1 MVIGVTGNSGSGK
14 SEISKILS
22 NKINAKIIDA
32 DKVVK
37 ELYTPGHE
45 YYNKILELFGNKILE
60 KNNKFNRSK
69 IAEIIYN
76 NESERE
82 KLNNLTYKYVVDE
95 IKKMVKKENNN
106 NIIIDAPLLFES
118 KLDEICD
125 ITVAV
130 LAEKSLKINRICTR
144 DNIEQKIAI
153 SRLAIQKEDSY
164 YQKKADYIVTNN
176 GKKDEINLEEICT
189 KIGKN

>member
-1 MVIGVTGNSGSGK
+1 MVIGITGNSGSGK

-22 NKINAKIIDA
+22 NKINAIIIDA

-37 ELYTPGHE
+37 ELYTPGQE
-45 YYNKILELFGNKILE
+45 YYNKILELFGNKVLE
-60 KNNKFNRSK
+60 KNNKLNRNK

-95 IKKMVKKENNN
+95 IKKRVKKEKNI

>member
-37 ELYTPGHE
+37 ELYTPGQE
-45 YYNKILELFGNKILE
+45 YYNKILELFGNKVLE
-60 KNNKFNRSK
+60 KNNKLNRNK

-95 IKKMVKKENNN
+95 IKKRVKKEKNI

-130 LAEKSLKINRICTR
+130 LAEKSLKINIICTR

-189 KIGKN
+189 RIGKN

>member
-60 KNNKFNRSK
+60 KNNKLNRSK

-144 DNIEQKIAI
+144 DKIEQKIAI

-189 KIGKN
+189 RIGKN

>member
-37 ELYTPGHE
+37 ELYTPGQE
-45 YYNKILELFGNKILE
+45 YYNKILELFGNKVLE
-60 KNNKFNRSK
+60 KNNKLNRNK

-95 IKKMVKKENNN
+95 IKKRVKKEKNI

>member
-37 ELYTPGHE
+37 ELYTPGQE
-45 YYNKILELFGNKILE
+45 YYNKILELFGNKVLE
-60 KNNKFNRSK
+60 KNNKLNRNK

-82 KLNNLTYKYVVDE
+82 KLNNLTYTYVVDE
-95 IKKMVKKENNN
+95 IKKRVKKEKNI

-189 KIGKN
+189 RIGKN

>member
-37 ELYTPGHE
+37 ELYTLGQE
-45 YYNKILELFGNKILE
+45 YYNKILELFGNKVLE
-60 KNNKFNRSK
+60 KNNKLNRNK

-95 IKKMVKKENNN
+95 IKKRVKKEKNI

>member
-37 ELYTPGHE
+37 ELYTPGQE
-45 YYNKILELFGNKILE
+45 YYNKILELFGNKVLE
-60 KNNKFNRSK
+60 KNNKLNRNK

-95 IKKMVKKENNN
+95 IKKRVKKEKNI

-144 DNIEQKIAI
+144 DNIEPKIAI

-189 KIGKN
+189 RIGKN

>member
-37 ELYTPGHE
+37 ELYIPGQE
-45 YYNKILELFGNKILE
+45 YYNKILELFGNKVLE
-60 KNNKFNRSK
+60 KNNKLNRNK

-95 IKKMVKKENNN
+95 IKKRVKKEKNI

>member
-37 ELYTPGHE
+37 ELYTPGQE
-45 YYNKILELFGNKILE
+45 YYNKILELFGNKVLE
-60 KNNKFNRSK
+60 KNNKLNRNK

-95 IKKMVKKENNN
+95 IKKRVKKEKNI

-176 GKKDEINLEEICT
+176 GKNDEINLEEICT
-189 KIGKN
+189 RIGKN

>member
-37 ELYTPGHE
+37 ELYTPGQE
-45 YYNKILELFGNKILE
+45 YYNKILELFGKKVLE
-60 KNNKFNRSK
+60 KNNKLNRNK

-95 IKKMVKKENNN
+95 IKKRVKKEKNI

-189 KIGKN
+189 RIGKN

>member
-22 NKINAKIIDA
+22 NKINAKLIDA

-37 ELYTPGHE
+37 ELYTPGQE
-45 YYNKILELFGNKILE
+45 YYNKILELFGNKVLE
-60 KNNKFNRSK
+60 KNNKLNRNK

-95 IKKMVKKENNN
+95 IKKRVKKEKNI

-189 KIGKN
+189 RIGKN